1 MIYSTTNA
9 DGENSL
15 QQHST
20 LHVRLISHINQQ
32 TDAPFSA
39 LETVGLETM
48 TGRTLGALVMA
59 PRWTMPMRPQP
70 MTPTLISFSSAP
82 ESVMERA
89 DRVRKEAADE
99 AEGAK
104 ASVEAAHARKRRAEK
119 RIVASSIRYVVGS
132 EEVMPGGRAMGD
144 VCHAFTLCSKQLFSV
159 FRILQVESDKI
170 QKLSFLR
177 HHDADA
183 DWGFVIR
190 EIGTSCTRI
199 GGYGSATALIRSIS
213 MQS

>member
-119 RIVASSIRYVVGS
+119 RIVARSIRYVVG
-132 EEVMPGGRAMGD
+132 PG
-144 VCHAFTLCSKQLFSV
+144 
-159 FRILQVESDKI
+159 
-170 QKLSFLR
+170 
-177 HHDADA
+177 
-183 DWGFVIR
+183 IR
-190 EIGTSCTRI
+190 
-199 GGYGSATALIRSIS
+199 GGYAGGPSDGRCLSRFASRFAASS
-213 MQS
+213 CFQFSGFFK

>member
-1 MIYSTTNA
+1 MAHAVLLVVSQVAPVSSSVLSFACSLSLGEVAFKRHMMIYATTNA
-9 DGENSL
+9 DGENNSL

-32 TDAPFSA
+32 IDAPFSA

-104 ASVEAAHARKRRAEK
+104 ASVEAAHARNRRAEK
-119 RIVASSIRYVVGS
+119 RIVASSTRYVVG
-132 EEVMPGGRAMGD
+132 PGIRGGYAGD
-144 VCHAFTLCSKQLFSV
+144 VGCHALQMLFPTT
-159 FRILQVESDKI
+159 
-170 QKLSFLR
+170 
-177 HHDADA
+177 
-183 DWGFVIR
+183 GFFK
-190 EIGTSCTRI
+190 
-199 GGYGSATALIRSIS
+199 
-213 MQS
+213 